1 MTLEVKNIAQFRK
14 FYKEVVRDVHDANRN
29 ENFIGHSITIDGNKS
44 YGFFELFHADKENI
58 SNFLNPFLEM
68 AQDWQAIYEF
78 LQNAFDSNAKIF
90 AVFFDDQYF
99 IAFNNGDQFTFDG
112 IRSILNIGQSTKQV
126 KSNIGK
132 FGIGFKMVYRLIGE
146 SNGMNELLNL
156 NGPILY
162 SWNKYSDL
170 QSLWNVNTL
179 EDIKDVGSQ
188 FELSDDSFICKDDTS
203 WLFKIL
209 LTNFPCSIN
218 DNILNLNYKPESSA
232 FNLNELLKLRDYSKL
247 LLNNSN
253 FNEQDLSNGSIV
265 FFKLGNNKSQSI
277 LPEHLKFGIKHSL
290 SILEHLSKADQKKSL
305 EKVYL
310 NDINNC
316 FTPANIN
323 LLPFKMLK
331 NEDEFNLLIKGLKN
345 DEIPDN
351 IEYFF
356 GYPRDIEDFSIK
368 SNPNFYLY
376 FPLSDEKFKL
386 NFLIHCNIF
395 QKLSHRTK
403 LDEGTINKRILSS
416 FSKYLVRYLEDSKI
430 NNYDEYLKIFSAI
443 LTSDWQTNTWVYEQL
458 IKPLIDYLRK
468 NIPNISGSYS
478 SKDKIRI
485 KDFELDVKPVDFG
498 INIYDWFYFQTG
510 SIINDAKNSFKLGI
524 ASVDLVN
531 LISDSKNP
539 NQVNV
544 WLSKNFDKIDHVYN
558 ALNLNVIKRT
568 SYIKPAKQI
577 IETESN
583 LSLNLRQLNI
593 FKFSDNKL
601 YSINDIISNSNL
613 LILSQE
619 YLSITDVIKFLGIDY
634 CIIDANKFKNI
645 YDYLSYFFPYF
656 NDKTKFYDYFC
667 TKLKINEIIL
677 SIENVKSLIEIFNIS
692 NSPIFSKIVIRK
704 FLGGYNVTLKSDKF
718 LQCYCSEST
727 PILYK
732 YLNDKYKDR
741 VSILSEDLYQ
751 LINNKQDLL
760 LEKNIY
766 SLLMNI
772 DNIRKELIDIIIEA
786 DSEEIKK
793 EYLNKSEG
801 LNLKKGTIYSKDSYE
816 HKILNLVLD
825 IKDEDF
831 RNKISILND
840 SEQPISLNSIT
851 FNDKVTFS
859 NSSDSVEYNYE
870 LSLSKLYPNKPA
882 YSELLEEIIKSFPE
896 FNEYNLR
903 TIVFKVGK
911 SKHKDDVLT
920 ELDKLIET
928 PEQLAFLLL
937 YNKYIKPIP
946 DEISKYRIIKN
957 GAEIPFL
964 KGNYY
969 IENSPFIE
977 DSSLLNENYQSLR
990 EIFKFN
996 SKNIYFESGEYKIA
1010 LRPFIQYG
1018 NLEISKIKSIDTS
1031 FTKEQYLNFL
1041 QTIYEDYSN
1050 QKETPNNITL
1060 TQASKDN
1067 IIEPD
1072 KMAFYLYNFIPKQC
1086 VYPNEFALDSEKL
1099 PEHVNIWIEKSD
1111 KKEKLKFLKALGVNT
1126 EDSILVLLRKFLSDK
1141 INIAPIFDELN
1152 IFVDLDNSLLL
1163 NSLKWTELSVSNHFR
1178 VYEETEK
1185 YSVFKKIYS
1194 LIGTIE
1200 NSSILKING
1209 INASGQFSFTFPKYN
1224 NDNKNNPVEYSV
1236 ISLDLKAELVAI
1248 SKLQE
1253 NINLFF
1259 ANDESSMVFVY
1270 ENLYSQEQIKAL
1282 NPITAIV
1289 EKTLSID
1296 DIIGSFEELKSPA
1309 YQSWKDSTGNQF
1321 SIYIIHLDSLLIY
1334 SISICGHIIGKLNE
1348 NKIDITS
1355 NGKIFIIGNKAEIPD
1370 LLKLIIGKNNFSND
1384 NYELFIDKWKDEPA
1398 EVEKI
1403 FNLEFEPFNDSVL
1416 NDAAKSNEIYFPD
1429 GENKS
1434 FKEKL
1439 LELLDLTKSPWKGYI
1454 YHFTHIENAAK
1465 IINSKK
1471 ILSRNSADFQ
1481 DSAGSSFI
1489 NSTHDDVKNFARFY
1503 FRPKTPT
1510 QYYNEGLGKRTPNGD
1525 LPICPVPIF
1534 LKINIRE
1541 VLDKNENKS
1550 YVSNGNLRHYPST
1563 NIGNTYEFLKHFNF
1577 LDLYSSYAE
1586 VGQWVFLNASQQEFV
1601 VKDELDFSQIMDYQI
1616 ICKDEFD
1623 KQTLL
1628 ELIDIDNFDTNRIV
1642 VDNNF
1647 YLSKNPNI
1655 KYYHTN
1661 NWFKAGV
1668 YPENTTATFKIEST
1682 NNIEDNYKQ
1691 IVEADNKIAMESNI
1705 PTKYKLF
1712 YVNNSTKKEWLV
1724 NIHKTEPIE
1733 NNIAYSINYNNE
1745 FIDNV
1750 IKLDARFPEF
1760 FQSQIRHYKLY
1771 DHILL
1776 VLNELDKYFG
1786 SFKESDLE
1794 SYDRF
1799 KLFLVLH
1806 DIGKPIAY
1814 KAGNKDDQHKISLNI
1829 FNDINEKLGLTEHNK
1844 NTFKALLS
1852 DDPLGKYFQNKLTIE
1867 QTTDLIKEIVHNN
1880 RLQLQT
1886 YFDKL
1891 TIYYQVDAGSYT
1903 KDAGGLPYL
1912 EHLFDYKDGSKV
1924 LCNDNTRLIFA
1935 KEYEEK
1941 YLALRSK
1948 LGL

>member
-14 FYKEVVRDVHDANRN
+14 FYKEVVRDVHDAKRN

-78 LQNAFDSNAKIF
+78 LQNAFDCNAKMF
-90 AVFFDDQYF
+90 AVNFDNEYF

-112 IRSILNIGQSTKQV
+112 IRSILNIGQSTKQA

-146 SNGMNELLNL
+146 SNGINELLNL

-179 EDIKDVGSQ
+179 ADIKDVESQ
-188 FELSDDSFICKDDTS
+188 FELKDDSFICKDDTS

-218 DNILNLNYKPESSA
+218 DNILNLDFKPESSA

-265 FFKLGNNKSQSI
+265 FLKLGKNKGQRI

-290 SILEHLSKADQKKSL
+290 SILDHLSKADKKKSL

-310 NDINNC
+310 NDFDSC

-323 LLPFKMLK
+323 LLPFEISKG
-331 NEDEFNLLIKGLKN
+331 EDEFTLLTDGLTN

-356 GYPRDIEDFSIK
+356 GYPREIEDFSIK

-376 FPLSDEKFKL
+376 FPLSDEKYKF

-395 QKLSHRTK
+395 QKLSQRTK
-403 LDEGTINKRILSS
+403 LDEGAINKRILSS

-430 NNYDEYLKIFSAI
+430 NNYDEYLKIFSSI
-443 LTSDWQTNTWVYEQL
+443 LSSDWQTNTWVYEPL
-458 IKPLIDYLRK
+458 IKPLIEYLRK

-478 SKDKIRI
+478 SKDKLRI
-485 KDFELDVKPVDFG
+485 KDIELDVKPADFG
-498 INIYDWFYFQTG
+498 VNNYDWFYFQTG

-531 LISDSKNP
+531 LISDSNNP
-539 NQVNV
+539 NQVNI
-544 WLSKNFDKIDHVYN
+544 WLSKNFDKIDHVFN
-558 ALNLNVIKRT
+558 ALNLIDIKRT
-568 SYIKPAKQI
+568 YYIKPAKQI
-577 IETESN
+577 IEKETN
-583 LSLNLRQLNI
+583 LSFNLRQLKI
-593 FKFSDNKL
+593 FKFSDDKF
-601 YSINDIISNSNL
+601 YSINDITPNNFL

-619 YLSITDVIKFLGIDY
+619 YHSIKKVVKLLGIEY
-634 CIIDANKFKNI
+634 CLIDENYYKNI
-645 YDYLSYFFPYF
+645 HNYLNYFFPYL
-656 NDKTKFYDYFC
+656 NDKTKFFDYFC
-667 TKLKINEIIL
+667 SRLTLNGVKLKFE
-677 SIENVKSLIEIFNIS
+677 EVKSLIIFLNNT
-692 NSPIFSKIVIRK
+692 NSPIFNKLVIDEVD
-704 FLGGYNVTLKSDKF
+704 NVYVLSLRTDHYK
-718 LQCYCSEST
+718 QCYCSGST
-727 PILYK
+727 PLLK
-732 YLNDKYKDR
+732 KFLKNKYKEK
-741 VSILSEDLYQ
+741 LSVISDEQLQ
-751 LINNKQDLL
+751 LINNKHGL
-760 LEKNIY
+760 LEEYDIY
-766 SLLMNI
+766 KYLLEN
-772 DNIRKELIDIIIEA
+772 DDIREELIDIIIEA

-793 EYLNKSEG
+793 EFLNKSEG
-801 LNLKKGTIYSKDSYE
+801 LILKKGIIYSKDSYE
-816 HKILNLVLD
+816 HKILTLVFD
-825 IKDEDF
+825 IKDNDF
-831 RNKISILND
+831 RNKITILND
-840 SEQPISLNSIT
+840 SEQPIPLNSIT

-859 NSSDSVEYNYE
+859 SSSDSVEYNYE
-870 LSLSKLYPNKPA
+870 LSLSRLFPKLPA
-882 YSELLEEIIKSFPE
+882 HSELLEEIIKSFSD
-896 FNEYNLR
+896 FNSFSLR
-903 TIVFKVGK
+903 RDVFKMGRSK
-911 SKHKDDVLT
+911 SKDDILT
-920 ELDKLIET
+920 ELDQLIET

-937 YNKYIKPIP
+937 YNMFIKPISN
-946 DEISKYRIIKN
+946 EINRYKLIKN
-957 GAEIPFL
+957 GAEIPFV
-964 KGNYY
+964 KGIYY
-969 IENSPFIE
+969 IEDIPFIDE
-977 DSSLLNENYQSLR
+977 PSILDNNYNPLT
-990 EIFKFN
+990 EIFKLN
-996 SKNIYFESGEYKIA
+996 SKNVYFESGEHKIA
-1010 LRPFIQYG
+1010 LRPFIRNG
-1018 NLEISKIKSIDTS
+1018 FLELPKTNTNNSS
-1031 FTKEQYLNFL
+1031 FTNEQYLNLIQIIF
-1041 QTIYEDYSN
+1041 EDYSN
-1050 QKETPNNITL
+1050 QKEAL
-1060 TQASKDN
+1060 DN
-1067 IIEPD
+1067 IILSEVSNVNNVEPD
-1072 KMAFYLYNFIPKQC
+1072 KKAKYLFDFIPRGC
-1086 VYPNEFALDSEKL
+1086 VYPNEFALDSERL
-1099 PEHVNIWIEKSD
+1099 PEYVNKWIDVSER
-1111 KKEKLKFLKALGVNT
+1111 KEKLKFLKALGVNT
-1126 EDSILVLLRKFLSDK
+1126 EDTVVVQLRKYLTDK
-1141 INIAPIFDELN
+1141 TDIVPMFIELEILGDEN
-1152 IFVDLDNSLLL
+1152 NTLLL
-1163 NSLKWTELSVSNHFR
+1163 NSLKWTELLASNHFR
-1178 VYEETEK
+1178 VSEETEK
-1185 YSVFKKIYS
+1185 YSVFKNIYS
-1194 LIGTIE
+1194 LLSTFE
-1200 NSSILKING
+1200 NRSLLRING
-1209 INASGQFSFTFPKYN
+1209 INVSGHFSFTFSN
-1224 NDNKNNPVEYSV
+1224 NNNKSLEYSV
-1236 ISLDLKAELVAI
+1236 VTSELKAELIAL
-1248 SKLQE
+1248 SNLQE
-1253 NINLFF
+1253 NINSFF
-1259 ANDESSMVFVY
+1259 ANDVSKTFFVY

-1282 NPITAIV
+1282 NPKTAIV

-1309 YQSWKDSTGNQF
+1309 YQSWKDSTGNRF
-1321 SIYIIHLDSLLIY
+1321 AIYINQLESQLIY
-1334 SISICGHIIGKLNE
+1334 NLSINSQVIGKINE

-1355 NGKIFIIGNKAEIPD
+1355 DGQIYLFGSKADIPD
-1370 LLKLIIGKNNFSND
+1370 HLNLIIGKNNFSND
-1384 NYELFIDKWKDEPA
+1384 DYELFIEKWKDEPA

-1416 NDAAKSNEIYFPD
+1416 KDAAKANENYFPD
-1429 GENKS
+1429 GESKS

-1439 LELLDLTKSPWKGYI
+1439 LELLDLSKSPWKGYI

-1471 ILSRNSADFQ
+1471 ILSRNNATFQ
-1481 DSAGSSFI
+1481 NSAGSSFI
-1489 NSTHDDVKNFARFY
+1489 NTTHDEVKNFARFY
-1503 FRPKTPT
+1503 FRPHTPT
-1510 QYYNEGLGKRTPNGD
+1510 QYYNEGLGKQTNTGD
-1525 LPICPVPIF
+1525 LPQCPVPIF
-1534 LKINIRE
+1534 LKFNIKE
-1541 VLDKNENKS
+1541 VLDKNEAKS

-1563 NIGNTYEFLKHFNF
+1563 NIGSTYEFLKQFNF

-1601 VKDELDFSQIMDYQI
+1601 VRDELDFSQIVDYQI

-1628 ELIDIDNFDTNRIV
+1628 ELIDNENFDIKRIV

-1668 YPENTTATFKIEST
+1668 YPEYISASFKIESS
-1682 NNIEDNYKQ
+1682 ISIDDNYKQ
-1691 IVEADNKIAMESNI
+1691 IVETDNKIAIESNI

-1712 YVNNSTKKEWLV
+1712 YVNNSTKEKWLV
-1724 NIHKTEPIE
+1724 NIHKTETIE
-1733 NNIAYSINYNNE
+1733 DNTALKSDNNKK

-1750 IKLDARFPEF
+1750 IKLDARFPEY
-1760 FQSQIRHYKLY
+1760 FQTQIRHYKLY

-1786 SFKESDLE
+1786 DFKEKDVE
-1794 SYDRF
+1794 SYNKF

-1806 DIGKPIAY
+1806 DIGKPLAY
-1814 KAGNKDDQHKISLNI
+1814 KVGNKEDQHKISLSI
-1829 FNDINEKLGLTEHNK
+1829 FNDINEKLGLTEHIK
-1844 NTFKALLS
+1844 DTFKALLS
-1852 DDPLGKYFQNKLTIE
+1852 DDPIGKYFQNKLTIE

-1880 RLQLQT
+1880 RLQLKT

-1924 LCNDNTRLIFA
+1924 LYNDNTRLIFA

-1941 YLALRSK
+1941 YLALQSS